1 MLLNISLIV
10 AISYSKD
17 MVLIFI
23 LISSIFIEGDFIYI
37 YQNLDPLFGHYLT
50 DMCGGAKRYHDLQ
63 NISKAFF
70 IYYDQLFNLKY
81 WPLWAGSLGS
91 WSKQTW
97 ILYNLENFNFESFGS
112 TSFFANFW
120 KRTPYNISSFSI
132 NLFVKGELVL
142 YLNKI
147 KSHSPIGSL
156 CSDWLKLVQ

>member
-50 DMCGGAKRYHDLQ
+50 DMCGGAKKYHDLQ

-97 ILYNLENFNFESFGS
+97 ILYNLESFNFESFGS
-112 TSFFANFW
+112 TSFL
-120 KRTPYNISSFSI
+120 
-132 NLFVKGELVL
+132 LFKFLKKNTL
-142 YLNKI
+142 QYFIIFYK
-147 KSHSPIGSL
+147 SL
-156 CSDWLKLVQ
+156 CEGGTCSLSE

>member
-1 MLLNISLIV
+1 
-10 AISYSKD
+10 

-50 DMCGGAKRYHDLQ
+50 DMCRDAKKYHDLQ

-91 WSKQTW
+91 WSKQT
-97 ILYNLENFNFESFGS
+97 
-112 TSFFANFW
+112 
-120 KRTPYNISSFSI
+120 
-132 NLFVKGELVL
+132 
-142 YLNKI
+142 
-147 KSHSPIGSL
+147 
-156 CSDWLKLVQ
+156 

>member
-23 LISSIFIEGDFIYI
+23 LISSIFIEGDLIKEIYI
-37 YQNLDPLFGHYLT
+37 KILDPLFGHYLT
-50 DMCGGAKRYHDLQ
+50 DMCRGAKKYGLVTVIFRIFPKL
-63 NISKAFF
+63 FF

-112 TSFFANFW
+112 TSFLL
-120 KRTPYNISSFSI
+120 ISEKEHPTIFHH
-132 NLFVKGELVL
+132 F
-142 YLNKI
+142 
-147 KSHSPIGSL
+147 P
-156 CSDWLKLVQ
+156 

>member
-50 DMCGGAKRYHDLQ
+50 DMCRGAKKYGLVTVIFRIFPKL
-63 NISKAFF
+63 FF

-97 ILYNLENFNFESFGS
+97 ILYNLESFNFESFGS
-112 TSFFANFW
+112 TSFLL
-120 KRTPYNISSFSI
+120 ISEKNTLQYFI
-132 NLFVKGELVL
+132 IFYK
-142 YLNKI
+142 
-147 KSHSPIGSL
+147 SL
-156 CSDWLKLVQ
+156 CEGGTCSLSE

>member
-1 MLLNISLIV
+1 MFNNNWNLQFIFKNLLLNISLIV

-37 YQNLDPLFGHYLT
+37 HQNLDPLFGHYLT
-50 DMCGGAKRYHDLQ
+50 DMCRGAKKYGLVTVIFRIFPKL
-63 NISKAFF
+63 FF

-112 TSFFANFW
+112 TSFLL
-120 KRTPYNISSFSI
+120 ISEKEHPTIFHH
-132 NLFVKGELVL
+132 F
-142 YLNKI
+142 
-147 KSHSPIGSL
+147 P
-156 CSDWLKLVQ
+156 